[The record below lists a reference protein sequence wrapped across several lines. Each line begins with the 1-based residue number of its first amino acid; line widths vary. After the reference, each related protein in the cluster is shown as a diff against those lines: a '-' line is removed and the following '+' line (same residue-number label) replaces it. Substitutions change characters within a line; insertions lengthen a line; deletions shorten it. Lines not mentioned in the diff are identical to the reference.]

1 LDRIKKL
8 FDFIEDTLSYFVT
21 KVEEADRDRYF
32 ADRDIRSI
40 LDKTIND
47 IILCTVDIAEECLK
61 EKGRSIPDTYKDTIL
76 ACHEFLG
83 DIVLKIAPLVKHR
96 NEAIHQYLRVNPVRN
111 LSGSLNPAGIIL
123 ESNPATE
130 QWDIISNGVNWQNIV
145 TVKSKLP
152 DIEGDFLKSREIS
165 DYTD

>member
-8 FDFIEDTLSYFVT
+8 FDFVEDTVSYFLT
-21 KVEEADRDRYF
+21 KAEEADRDRYF

-61 EKGRSIPDTYKDTIL
+61 EKGRGIPDTYKDTIL

-96 NEAIHQYLRVNPVRN
+96 NEAIHQYLRVN
-111 LSGSLNPAGIIL
+111 
-123 ESNPATE
+123 
-130 QWDIISNGVNWQNIV
+130 WQNIV
-145 TVKSKLP
+145 TVKNKIP
-152 DIEGDFLKSREIS
+152 EIEEFVHKAKRLFAGGGRDDNPRHS
-165 DYTD
+165 DNG